1 MNEDELQRIV
11 DAVNEVPLREPGWYT
26 AREIAQRA
34 GRSTDPTRRKL
45 QQMALH
51 LAARFRGESSQPLSD
66 NGAHLREWESFR
78 GDDEQSRRLRPPESI
93 GREAPG
99 G

>member
-11 DAVNEVPLREPGWYT
+11 DAVNGVPLREPGWYT

-45 QQMALH
+45 QQMA
-51 LAARFRGESSQPLSD
+51 RRGEIEMKVVYDAELGLD
-66 NGAHLREWESFR
+66 VLVFR
-78 GDDEQSRRLRPPESI
+78 MGDRTD
-93 GREAPG
+93 G

>member
-45 QQMALH
+45 QQMA
-51 LAARFRGESSQPLSD
+51 RRGEIEMKVVYDAELGLD
-66 NGAHLREWESFR
+66 VLVFR
-78 GDDEQSRRLRPPESI
+78 MGDRTD
-93 GREAPG
+93 G

>member
-1 MNEDELQRIV
+1 MREDELQAIV
-11 DAVNEVPLREPGWYT
+11 DAVNRVPTREPGWYT

-45 QQMALH
+45 QELVK
-51 LAARFRGESSQPLSD
+51 RGEV
-66 NGAHLREWESFR
+66 EMKIVY
-78 GDDEQSRRLRPPESI
+78 DD
-93 GREAPG
+93 GRDIQVYRMKVVSTLEDG